1 MLLKHISTNYLF
13 EELRNLMLDARITI
27 LDAKMMT
34 LNKKERT
41 IGLDK
46 NCKLPFDVLIS
57 TVGLIDTELQNL
69 NLLST
74 GVYRNSKFN
83 GYKDKKCI
91 QGVYS
96 IDDPYLYQEFLKNNK
111 KDSNMELLTRK
122 KKPYQIGIYG
132 RTLNTF
138 CLINGLI
145 NRGVDAKRIH
155 LIIPP
160 RKHDLKELE

>member
-57 TVGLIDTELQNL
+57 TVGLIDTEL
-69 NLLST
+69 
-74 GVYRNSKFN
+74 
-83 GYKDKKCI
+83 
-91 QGVYS
+91 
-96 IDDPYLYQEFLKNNK
+96 
-111 KDSNMELLTRK
+111 
-122 KKPYQIGIYG
+122 
-132 RTLNTF
+132 
-138 CLINGLI
+138 
-145 NRGVDAKRIH
+145 
-155 LIIPP
+155 
-160 RKHDLKELE
+160 

>member
-1 MLLKHISTNYLF
+1 
-13 EELRNLMLDARITI
+13 
-27 LDAKMMT
+27 
-34 LNKKERT
+34 
-41 IGLDK
+41 
-46 NCKLPFDVLIS
+46 
-57 TVGLIDTELQNL
+57 
-69 NLLST
+69 
-74 GVYRNSKFN
+74 
-83 GYKDKKCI
+83 
-91 QGVYS
+91 
-96 IDDPYLYQEFLKNNK
+96 
-111 KDSNMELLTRK
+111 MELLTRK